1 MRLSDRKISVIRRS
15 MAWKGALLFFG
26 AWGLLDGSGILKGKY
41 TPNFPHMFT
50 NVSNLF
56 AWGYFALALLK
67 LARQEQAQTR
77 AQAQTRVQA
86 QTQMRRMKAGLKD
99 TAGAGLKAGVPAEA
113 GAAGNG
119 MSAAGAGEGTGV
131 FAPTAKYTA
140 TISLLVTMLI
150 AHFMLFDAM
159 FKDGHIVL
167 HLVWMHYVVP
177 CMALLDWLFFDEKGK
192 MPLWGPFAWMS
203 LVVGYLVFTFIAVG
217 VFDVY
222 MGGGTTEEVTK
233 YPYTFLDPAI
243 AGPGGVASFC
253 GAMLA
258 AFLLLG
264 YLLFAVDRLLAR
276 RG

>member
-77 AQAQTRVQA
+77 AQAQT
-86 QTQMRRMKAGLKD
+86 QMRRMKAGLKD

-113 GAAGNG
+113 GTAGNG

-159 FKDGHIVL
+159 LKDGHIVL
-167 HLVWMHYVVP
+167 HLV
-177 CMALLDWLFFDEKGK
+177 
-192 MPLWGPFAWMS
+192 
-203 LVVGYLVFTFIAVG
+203 
-217 VFDVY
+217 
-222 MGGGTTEEVTK
+222 
-233 YPYTFLDPAI
+233 
-243 AGPGGVASFC
+243 
-253 GAMLA
+253 
-258 AFLLLG
+258 
-264 YLLFAVDRLLAR
+264 
-276 RG
+276 

>member
-67 LARQEQAQTR
+67 LARQEHAQERTR
-77 AQAQTRVQA
+77 K
-86 QTQMRRMKAGLKD
+86 MKTGLKG
-99 TAGAGLKAGVPAEA
+99 TAEA
-113 GAAGNG
+113 
-119 MSAAGAGEGTGV
+119 GV

-203 LVVGYLVFTFIAVG
+203 LVVGYLVFTFVAVG

-264 YLLFAVDRLLAR
+264 YVLYGADRLLAR

>member
-26 AWGLLDGSGILKGKY
+26 AWGLLDGSGILRGKY

-67 LARQEQAQTR
+67 LARQGQEMVQARAEGQER
-77 AQAQTRVQA
+77 AQK
-86 QTQMRRMKAGLKD
+86 MKAGLRD
-99 TAGAGLKAGVPAEA
+99 AAEAGMNAGVSAPAGAGKRI
-113 GAAGNG
+113 
-119 MSAAGAGEGTGV
+119 GV

-217 VFDVY
+217 VFGVY

-264 YLLFAVDRLLAR
+264 YVLYGADRLLAR